1 MAAGSGLV
9 AISFLCGAASAG
21 KQRPT
26 RAGAHQT
33 KPRRRPVYVQPYER
47 SGCGRRHPLGLAQ
60 QPEAGHLMGRR
71 GYRRTNPRNAVLG
84 IATGVVI
91 IALANGN
98 THASA
103 SGSSILV
110 ARATAAGVA
119 GYINPL
125 AGEGWGL
132 GRTDQGV
139 DYLPDVPEPVR
150 AIGNGVV
157 VFSSTTTRWPGGAFI
172 SYQLTGGP
180 KAGNVIYVAEHLTG
194 LAPEGASVMAGATI
208 ATAWPG
214 YPWTEWGWAA
224 CSGYLPAVQY
234 DGAPDGTPMA
244 GGLAFARFMRALGA
258 GTKMNPGPGPD
269 VASSC

>member
-1 MAAGSGLV
+1 
-9 AISFLCGAASAG
+9 
-21 KQRPT
+21 
-26 RAGAHQT
+26 
-33 KPRRRPVYVQPYER
+33 
-47 SGCGRRHPLGLAQ
+47 
-60 QPEAGHLMGRR
+60 MGRR
-71 GYRRTNPRNAVLG
+71 GYRRTNPRTAVLG
-84 IATGVVI
+84 IAAGVVI

-103 SGSSILV
+103 SGSSSLV
-110 ARATAAGVA
+110 APATAAGVA

-172 SYQLTGGP
+172 SYQLTSGP

-194 LAPEGASVMAGATI
+194 LAREGASVMAGATI

-214 YPWTEWGWAA
+214 YPWDRVGVGLVLRISPGRCRVRRRARRH
-224 CSGYLPAVQY
+224 
-234 DGAPDGTPMA
+234 PDGRRL
-244 GGLAFARFMRALGA
+244 GVRQIDARARRRHR
-258 GTKMNPGPGPD
+258 NEPGPGP
-269 VASSC
+269 